1 MIDRIFSVILDANM
15 QSPLA
20 GTARGDWTCD
30 AEEWLKNHSILGT
43 PPELA
48 RNWRLRH
55 HLLRTQTSGPTP
67 KVLRAPNP
75 PALFAPDR

>member
-1 MIDRIFSVILDANM
+1 MCMRDLVFSKDVF
-15 QSPLA
+15 
-20 GTARGDWTCD
+20 GGARGDWTC
-30 AEEWLKNHSILGT
+30 SILGT

-67 KVLRAPNP
+67 KVCARPIPPRALATNYS
-75 PALFAPDR
+75 F